1 MAGFELAMAG
11 FDELAYRHKAQP
23 VDRSV
28 YARLVRPKLSTT
40 LAAASNMQGAPAIDA
55 FHHFWNGTVNLTV
68 NEQDSSGPKS
78 GTLKVAVIYATLPD
92 NDSKEMRFGV
102 LFRLEKA
109 ATMPTVSTQM
119 QPGAGPLRAFTQRI
133 TEALETRLAHWAYRE
148 YAAGRFE
155 LNQWLAD
162 GVRAYLIAKYDDAA
176 HPNGFKPL
184 IDVRCCEMDLA
195 IAGRLDSAGSS
206 REVSACEGALAAAL
220 EADGQHAAAAELY
233 LEAARA
239 LFADEGEEHRD
250 VVLGFFRQAGLAW
263 TMARRWDEGES
274 AYLECLRCA
283 AATTRGK
290 AGFLADAA
298 AVQTLNELVGM
309 YTNQLIQPNPEKGAS
324 KVGAALA
331 ALLVAGGVSA
341 DACPVPTSILRKAL
355 RGADAATDAL
365 YELAC
370 AADAGTARQ
379 VLRRCAAL
387 GVPELA
393 PVEPRVLGEQSPIF
407 TAPMS
412 ADGKSTYLGHT
423 TGCVSESH
431 ASGEGDILVASKQA
445 MKILGSTHAWSS
457 TMFQKLQIDHANDA
471 ALGRSYGGR

>member
-1 MAGFELAMAG
+1 MAGFE
-11 FDELAYRHKAQP
+11 ELAVRHKAQP

-28 YARLVRPKLSTT
+28 YARLVRPKLSIT

-78 GTLKVAVIYATLPD
+78 GTLKVAVIYATLPG

-206 REVSACEGALAAAL
+206 REVSACEGALATC
-220 EADGQHAAAAELY
+220 GT
-233 LEAARA
+233 
-239 LFADEGEEHRD
+239 F
-250 VVLGFFRQAGLAW
+250 V
-263 TMARRWDEGES
+263 
-274 AYLECLRCA
+274 CLDDAKKSLDKKCVFLKLVD
-283 AATTRGK
+283 TTRGW
-290 AGFLADAA
+290 
-298 AVQTLNELVGM
+298 
-309 YTNQLIQPNPEKGAS
+309 
-324 KVGAALA
+324 
-331 ALLVAGGVSA
+331 ALLK
-341 DACPVPTSILRKAL
+341 DKNTTYFKQEEKL
-355 RGADAATDAL
+355 
-365 YELAC
+365 
-370 AADAGTARQ
+370 
-379 VLRRCAAL
+379 VL
-387 GVPELA
+387 
-393 PVEPRVLGEQSPIF
+393 
-407 TAPMS
+407 
-412 ADGKSTYLGHT
+412 
-423 TGCVSESH
+423 
-431 ASGEGDILVASKQA
+431 
-445 MKILGSTHAWSS
+445 
-457 TMFQKLQIDHANDA
+457 
-471 ALGRSYGGR
+471 